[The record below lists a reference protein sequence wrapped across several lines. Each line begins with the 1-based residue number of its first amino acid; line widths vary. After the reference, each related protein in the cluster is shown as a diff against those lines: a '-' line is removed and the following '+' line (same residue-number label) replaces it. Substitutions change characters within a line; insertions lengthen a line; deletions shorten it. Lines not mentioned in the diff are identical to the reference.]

1 MEGFHRHTRFMASHD
16 SRAAP
21 QDVMQGFD
29 LHASQ
34 ALSIQELPAKA
45 MHYCGQIMLAS

>member
-16 SRAAP
+16 SGSAP

-34 ALSIQELPAKA
+34 ALFSHKLPAKPVY
-45 MHYCGQIMLAS
+45 HCGQLMFTF